1 MMKRALR
8 NLVVWAC
15 AVGVTIVLM
24 AWVLPWVGS
33 RGYAGEVIRAN
44 LRDGRDATAL
54 FYTESERTLEIV
66 TQVEQEAA
74 HARISRGGPAS
85 GK

>member
-1 MMKRALR
+1 MRLLR
-8 NLVVWAC
+8 NLAVWAC
-15 AVGVTIVLM
+15 AVGATIILM

-33 RGYAGEVIRAN
+33 RGYAGEVIRSN

-54 FYTESERTLEIV
+54 FYTESERTMEIV

-74 HARISRGGPAS
+74 YGRISRGR
-85 GK
+85 

>member
-1 MMKRALR
+1 MIAVAHLKRALR
-8 NLVVWAC
+8 IGLVWVC
-15 AVGVTIVLM
+15 AAGITLVLV
-24 AWVLPWVGS
+24 AWILPWAGS

-66 TQVEQEAA
+66 KQAEG
-74 HARISRGGPAS
+74 R
-85 GK
+85 